1 MIDYETFCKIREYRE
16 QRGLKVAQ
24 IARALDLDRRTVA
37 KWIAEPRFRPR
48 QSTARTSKLDPYKSQ
63 IRQWLEAHPYSAQQ
77 VFQRLREDGFEG
89 SYSIVKDCVRI
100 MRPRRAPAFL
110 NRSFAPGE
118 CAQVDWGSYGTV
130 AVGQTRRKLSLFV
143 EYK

>member
-63 IRQWLEAHPYSAQQ
+63 IRQWLEAHPYSAQAMLQ
-77 VFQRLREDGFEG
+77 NKKG
-89 SYSIVKDCVRI
+89 I
-100 MRPRRAPAFL
+100 
-110 NRSFAPGE
+110 
-118 CAQVDWGSYGTV
+118 
-130 AVGQTRRKLSLFV
+130 
-143 EYK
+143 